1 MRIPKV
7 PLYLN
12 YMYIVD
18 RTQRIPTSVQRSL
31 FSYAVMLGQ
40 TLNKTAI
47 HIRKKRDEADKH
59 GSPFLNVCTYYT
71 AFYHENQLQLKKG
84 GRQIQNLKGN
94 IAIIDTCYYNVYR
107 SVHVVCTC
115 GVSIVRE
122 FKIHRSFAQ
131 SGFNRLITMFLVDFI
146 RGMYIQPCYFRL
158 FYTIFSVFADCF
170 RMFLKSITYT
180 H

>member
-71 AFYHENQLQLKKG
+71 AFYHENQLQLKKAG
-84 GRQIQNLKGN
+84 GKYRIWKETLQSLIHVIIMSIEVFMLYALVVLALFENLKYIVLLHN
-94 IAIIDTCYYNVYR
+94 RDLID
-107 SVHVVCTC
+107 
-115 GVSIVRE
+115 
-122 FKIHRSFAQ
+122 
-131 SGFNRLITMFLVDFI
+131 L
-146 RGMYIQPCYFRL
+146 
-158 FYTIFSVFADCF
+158 
-170 RMFLKSITYT
+170 
-180 H
+180 